1 MSSVIW
7 LTIDPTNE
15 QGFPQR
21 ESVGSELLPG
31 DAWLNRALLSVTV
44 KIVAEPLACNM
55 QSSAVQSGPAYMP
68 WLDTYREAYCVRSP
82 FAGVGRSKQIMS
94 VMVLV
99 FSSVD
104 YYFEV
109 EK

>member
-1 MSSVIW
+1 M
-7 LTIDPTNE
+7 IDPTNE

-55 QSSAVQSGPAYMP
+55 
-68 WLDTYREAYCVRSP
+68 
-82 FAGVGRSKQIMS
+82 
-94 VMVLV
+94 
-99 FSSVD
+99 
-104 YYFEV
+104 
-109 EK
+109 